1 MSHLLEGLGYL
12 GIKASTL
19 LFAIIAGLISVL
31 LDWKRHTAITAVLA
45 IVAGA
50 LMAVVGTEPIV
61 STFHL
66 SGEWGNAVAA
76 VLGIS
81 GRNLVV
87 WISKASKD
95 PLELWDRWRGK

>member
-1 MSHLLEGLGYL
+1 MTHLLEGLGYL

-31 LDWKRHTAITAVLA
+31 IDWRKHTALTAILA
-45 IVAGA
+45 VIAGA
-50 LMAVVGTEPIV
+50 LMAVVATDPIV
-61 STFHL
+61 ALFKL
-66 SGEWGNAVAA
+66 SGEWSNAIAA

-87 WISKASKD
+87 FISKASKD